1 MKNKILLVLCLT
13 VFNIFTTK
21 AQETYIYDKSGNK
34 IHLYEQKNMYIIRID
49 EQNLSQIQ
57 SIDKNIEPI
66 GGNFIKI
73 KLNDNKAKQ
82 TFLNKLKLLQ
92 SSSNV
97 VFSKVFMYS
106 DSVIQWCTNQ
116 IVVQIM
122 TGYDITLLLKE
133 YKIPYSKITQFSLNE
148 RTFLVDLYGIDDIAI
163 KYANIL
169 YKSDKVVYAQP
180 SFWRIIQPYSS
191 FYRDQWGL
199 NNTGQLGGI
208 PGIDINAPEAWGLA
222 TGDGVKIAV
231 VDEGIDLSHPD
242 LFANLLTGYD
252 ATDGQYGGI
261 NGGYKGNDAHGTA
274 CAGIVAAINN
284 DEGITGIAYNSNIIP
299 IRIAYGNDDD
309 GGWISYDTWIADGLN
324 KAQKEFKAD
333 VISNSWGGGS
343 NSEIINSA
351 IQNALTN
358 GRSGKGCIIVFASG
372 NHSFSSV
379 EYPSSLP
386 GVISV
391 GAVDR
396 CGIRSGRIDIVPQSC
411 DPWKPSSKP
420 GSSYGSALSVVARGT
435 NIYTTDIQG
444 NSGYSPTDY
453 YTEFGGTSA
462 AAPHVA
468 GVAALILS
476 VNPNLTWREV
486 RDIIEKTAQKVRP
499 DLYKYSYYHH
509 NGKWNKEMGY
519 GLVNAYAA
527 VQMAKALGS
536 PADLYI
542 RDTISDVGNTNSG
555 VLRAWASPDI
565 WIEDMDGNKVDPSE
579 DKDYNICVRIHN
591 KSDYPSSIN
600 DTLILNW
607 TKAGVDLWWNRSWLG
622 QEPLRCGESDIIL
635 GGFYYIKSGYIG
647 NMEGIAVPDIPPHS
661 SKVFKVKWHFPKPGY
676 YSECFKDEQLWHYCL
691 LARVHDG
698 NPIWKEDES
707 NMSVSEFVKNNENVA
722 WCNITF
728 LQGKLNKSTVSVG
741 NPFKEPRTF
750 SLSYSLRYNE
760 LGELLNKY
768 ADVYLNMSSNLFELW
783 QKSDFAGKGFK
794 VVDKNKI
801 LLTEPTATIERL
813 VLQPEELYL
822 LEAEVNFFT
831 QEKPENNEFMFDIAE
846 YVDDEKGGKELIG
859 GETYIAIRNSER
871 DSYFK
876 AKAVDDKTVLPAE
889 PVSFR
894 AEPISEDAI
903 YTWFDQKGDTVARG
917 LNLTVTPTSTQ
928 HYKLEVVATADGFK
942 DYDSV
947 RATVRNGAIVS
958 LSPNPTDNQ
967 LTITY
972 RLAAGITNATIEV
985 SDVQNLSVQSYPVA
999 AAATTKTVSL
1009 AGLTAGT
1016 YVVKLIVDGE
1026 TVDTRQVIKN

>member
-1 MKNKILLVLCLT
+1 MKKTFKISSIIMIFLSLNVNAQIVTNELPLGITNKNDFRVIPTEIIKTPDMEFIQNEDRINDRKDNPIRYAYAISVNY
-13 VFNIFTTK
+13 NISN
-21 AQETYIYDKSGNK
+21 SGNWTTLQDGSK
-34 IHLYEQKNMYIIRID
+34 IWRLKVKLVKALSSNAFFDKFWLPVGSKFFVYNEVTHQTIGAITSEYIDGSKNNPSKFATGLIYGEEVIFEYFSPPYVKDMPEIVINRID
-49 EQNLSQIQ
+49 YGYRFIDNPYKTNKNFGESGGCNTNVNCPEGINWQKEKNAIARI
-57 SIDKNIEPI
+57 SIVFPSGSGWCSCALINNTNEDRTPYVLTANHCLGGFYDAINNSDLPQCILYWNYEYKTCTNINIEPT
-66 GGNFIKI
+66 KI
-73 KLNDNKAKQ
+73 STLGAEVKANS
-82 TFLNKLKLLQ
+82 TFSDFALLKLRQ
-92 SSSNV
+92 DPNA
-97 VFSKVFMYS
+97 
-106 DSVIQWCTNQ
+106 
-116 IVVQIM
+116 
-122 TGYDITLLLKE
+122 ITDAK
-133 YKIPYSKITQFSLNE
+133 
-148 RTFLVDLYGIDDIAI
+148 LY
-163 KYANIL
+163 Y
-169 YKSDKVVYAQP
+169 
-180 SFWRIIQPYSS
+180 
-191 FYRDQWGL
+191 
-199 NNTGQLGGI
+199 LGW
-208 PGIDINAPEAWGLA
+208 D
-222 TGDGVKIAV
+222 
-231 VDEGIDLSHPD
+231 
-242 LFANLLTGYD
+242 
-252 ATDGQYGGI
+252 
-261 NGGYKGNDAHGTA
+261 
-274 CAGIVAAINN
+274 
-284 DEGITGIAYNSNIIP
+284 
-299 IRIAYGNDDD
+299 
-309 GGWISYDTWIADGLN
+309 
-324 KAQKEFKAD
+324 
-333 VISNSWGGGS
+333 
-343 NSEIINSA
+343 
-351 IQNALTN
+351 
-358 GRSGKGCIIVFASG
+358 RS
-372 NHSFSSV
+372 
-379 EYPSSLP
+379 
-386 GVISV
+386 
-391 GAVDR
+391 
-396 CGIRSGRIDIVPQSC
+396 
-411 DPWKPSSKP
+411 
-420 GSSYGSALSVVARGT
+420 
-435 NIYTTDIQG
+435 G
-444 NSGYSPTDY
+444 NSGNGGVGIHHPRGDVKKISQYSIIPQSTKYRDDNTSLNGTHWRVIWSKGTTEGGSSGSPLINSSHKIIGQLHGGYASCNAINKPDWYGKFSVSWTGNGATDNRRKLQPWLDPRN
-453 YTEFGGTSA
+453 TGTITLDGMGG
-462 AAPHVA
+462 
-468 GVAALILS
+468 
-476 VNPNLTWREV
+476 NP
-486 RDIIEKTAQKVRP
+486 
-499 DLYKYSYYHH
+499 
-509 NGKWNKEMGY
+509 
-519 GLVNAYAA
+519 
-527 VQMAKALGS
+527 

-555 VLRAWASPDI
+555 VLKAWASPDI

-622 QEPLRCGESDIIL
+622 QELLRCGESDIIL

-661 SKVFKVKWHFPKPGY
+661 SKVFKVKWHFPKPEY
-676 YSECFKDEQLWHYCL
+676 YSECFKDKQLWHYCL

-722 WCNITF
+722 WRNITF

-741 NPFKEPRTF
+741 SPFKEPRTF
-750 SLSYSLRYNE
+750 SLLYSLRKNE

-801 LLTEPTATIERL
+801 LLTEPIATIERL

-831 QEKPENNEFMFDIAE
+831 QEEPENNEFMFDIAE
-846 YVDDEKGGKELIG
+846 YVDNEKGGKELIG

-894 AEPISEDAI
+894 AEPISEDAV

-972 RLAAGITNATIEV
+972 RLAAGITNATIEI
-985 SDVQNLSVQSYPVA
+985 SDVQNLSVQSYPIVA
-999 AAATTKTVSL
+999 TATAKTVSL

-1016 YVVKLIVDGE
+1016 YVVKLIINGE